1 MGVGILLFGLY
12 LEALSEIEVA
22 AGTIL
27 LVHLQAQRWP
37 LLFGVGQQSLAIA
50 ASLLRRSYEDGGQG
64 LFIQGIK
71 TESLAILPST

>member
-12 LEALSEIEVA
+12 LETLSEIEVA

-50 ASLLRRSYEDGGQG
+50 ASLLRRS
-64 LFIQGIK
+64 
-71 TESLAILPST
+71 

>member
-22 AGTIL
+22 VGTIL
-27 LVHLQAQRWP
+27 LVHLQPQRWS

-50 ASLLRRSYEDGGQG
+50 APLLRRCYEDGGQG

-71 TESLAILPST
+71 PSAVPSCQST